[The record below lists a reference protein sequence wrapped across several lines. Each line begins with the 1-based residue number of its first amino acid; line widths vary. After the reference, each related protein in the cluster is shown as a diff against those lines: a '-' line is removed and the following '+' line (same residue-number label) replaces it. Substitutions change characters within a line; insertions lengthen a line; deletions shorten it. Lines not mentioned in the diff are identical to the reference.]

1 MTTLRSVRGLI
12 AMHLLLIRFSF
23 RSSMQYRFNF
33 WFGTIASAVI
43 ASVEFSLLAVILA
56 RFGAIQGWTLTE
68 SAYLYAVLVLAKALY
83 RSLASDV
90 HHLEKYLV
98 SGDLDGLL
106 LRPVPVLLALMTRNF
121 SVRVG
126 ETLLGASML
135 AYSLAALARD
145 GAIELWVA
153 LPLTLAAV
161 VNGAL
166 LLFGIGLATAAMG
179 FWMTRIEVLQN
190 MTEDAAHTAVRYP
203 LSIYPGWLK
212 ALLSTALPVAFV
224 NYWPAMFIL
233 KGAVGGWTLALSTAA
248 SAAALA
254 AGGWLWSRGL
264 RSYQSTGS

>member
-1 MTTLRSVRGLI
+1 MTKLHSLRGLI
-12 AMHLLLIRFSF
+12 AMHLLLVRFSF

-43 ASVEFSLLAVILA
+43 ASVEFAMLAVILT
-56 RFGAIQGWTLTE
+56 RFGAIQGWTLAE

-121 SVRVG
+121 SVRLG
-126 ETLLGASML
+126 ETLLGGSLL
-135 AYSLAALARD
+135 AYSLTALARE
-145 GAIELWVA
+145 GAIQLWIV
-153 LPLTLAAV
+153 LPLTLAV
-161 VNGAL
+161 VLNGAL
-166 LLFGIGLATAAMG
+166 LLFGIGLATAAIG
-179 FWMTRIEVLQN
+179 FWLTRIEVLQN
-190 MTEDAAHTAVRYP
+190 MTEDAAHTAIRYP

-212 ALLSTALPVAFV
+212 TLLSTALPVAFV
-224 NYWPAMFIL
+224 NYWPAMHLI
-233 KGAVGGWTLALSTAA
+233 KGDGGGWTLALAAAA

-254 AGGWLWSRGL
+254 VGGWLWSRGL